1 MKFES
6 HIEQEIQ
13 KKLFRYWDSKKTGS
27 ELPGR
32 SDIHPEEIV
41 RLLPHVGLIDVL
53 SENQFRYRLI
63 GTEMVN
69 LFQKDFTGMN
79 VLDSKKGEYGK
90 ALTSL
95 YADAAE
101 YGSAVYS
108 RSLFLL
114 REDISIDV
122 SRLVLPL
129 SSDKKTVDMLLFST
143 IPLWEKSLTK
153 RIIPIFEHATRFE
166 ETYRVIETLSE

>member
-1 MKFES
+1 MEFES
-6 HIEQEIQ
+6 HIEQDIQ
-13 KKLFRYWDSKKTGS
+13 KDLFHYWASKKSGS
-27 ELPGR
+27 SLPGR
-32 SDIHPEEIV
+32 SDLHPEEVV
-41 RLLPHVGLIDVL
+41 RLLPHIGLIDVL

-79 VLDSKKGEYGK
+79 VLDAKKGEYGR
-90 ALTSL
+90 ALSSL
-95 YADAAE
+95 YSDAAE

-114 REDISIDV
+114 RDDITIDV

-129 SSDKKTVDMLLFST
+129 SSDKKSVDMLLFST
-143 IPLWEKSLTK
+143 IPLWDKNLAKKISKSLNILHVLRKPIALLK
-153 RIIPIFEHATRFE
+153 R
-166 ETYRVIETLSE
+166 